1 MTTQQQQPVIPENFQ
16 DILAST
22 TVAHVATL
30 GPRGEPQSTPVWF
43 LWDGQRLR
51 VSLTTARQKYR
62 NLRRDPRV
70 AISLVDPQ
78 NPYRSLEIRGV
89 ARLEEDPDH
98 RVVDALAR
106 KYLGVDKFPYAQP
119 GDKRV
124 VVVVEPQHITT
135 YGS

>member
-1 MTTQQQQPVIPENFQ
+1 MTTQQQQPVIPEKFQ

-30 GPRGEPQSTPVWF
+30 GPRGEPQNTPVWF

-51 VSLTTARQKYR
+51 FSLTTARQKYR

-70 AISLVDPQ
+70 AVSLVDPQ
-78 NPYRSLEIRGV
+78 NPSRSLEIRGV
-89 ARLEEDPDH
+89 ARLEEDRDLS
-98 RVVDALAR
+98 VVDSLAR
-106 KYLGVDKFPYAQP
+106 KYLGVDKFPYHQP